1 MVENDAMKLR
11 RGTKGVLQTYSL
23 VTGKWVSMLKMT
35 RLLHPTGLKA
45 VNVNYTTGN

>member
-11 RGTKGVLQTYSL
+11 RITKVLQTYSL

-35 RLLHPTGLKA
+35 RQLLLSYWP
-45 VNVNYTTGN
+45 

>member
-11 RGTKGVLQTYSL
+11 RKKGVLQTYSL

-35 RLLHPTGLKA
+35 RQFFYP
-45 VNVNYTTGN
+45 YWP